1 MYIILLQ
8 YLYITLYYFL
18 NRLSYFKMKKF
29 SKNIKLLSNYSTMLR
44 MLELKNVYPNI

>member
-8 YLYITLYYFL
+8 YLLYYIILFQ

-29 SKNIKLLSNYSTMLR
+29 SKNIKLLSNYSTMLI
-44 MLELKNVYPNI
+44 ELKNIYPNI